1 MTLRRTPIHEFH
13 RDYSRRLVEFS
24 GWEMPLH
31 FSSVIEEHHAVRST
45 AGLFDVSHMGKLAVT
60 AASSELSQLTISTL
74 PERVGVCKYTHLTD
88 RGGRII
94 DDVIFSTLARGQYL
108 CVCNAGAAEGVIEHL
123 KGSLASQATIDF
135 TSKIVCLA
143 IQGPA
148 SPSVLQS
155 LLDTSIL
162 ELGPFH
168 GTFAAIKPEV
178 VAPPVEG
185 EGWDPIWRV
194 LGLDERRE
202 QIYVTT
208 TGYTGEV
215 GFEIF
220 ASNGLGR
227 ALWAYILQPRDDLTV
242 IPVGLAARDTLR
254 LEKGF
259 LLSGQD
265 FDGRQTPL
273 ETGYERLIDWNHDFL
288 GRELL
293 LQMKERGS
301 YSRLMGVKLL
311 DDAIPR
317 RGNGIY
323 KGEGRVG
330 ELTSASFSPS
340 LGIGIGLGYLDPNVA
355 RPGEKVGIDVRGEVH
370 PAEVVRTPF
379 VRRPA

>member
-1 MTLRRTPIHEFH
+1 M
-13 RDYSRRLVEFS
+13 
-24 GWEMPLH
+24 
-31 FSSVIEEHHAVRST
+31 
-45 AGLFDVSHMGKLAVT
+45 
-60 AASSELSQLTISTL
+60 
-74 PERVGVCKYTHLTD
+74 
-88 RGGRII
+88 
-94 DDVIFSTLARGQYL
+94 
-108 CVCNAGAAEGVIEHL
+108 
-123 KGSLASQATIDF
+123 
-135 TSKIVCLA
+135 
-143 IQGPA
+143 
-148 SPSVLQS
+148 
-155 LLDTSIL
+155 
-162 ELGPFH
+162 
-168 GTFAAIKPEV
+168 
-178 VAPPVEG
+178 
-185 EGWDPIWRV
+185 
-194 LGLDERRE
+194 
-202 QIYVTT
+202 
-208 TGYTGEV
+208 
-215 GFEIF
+215 
-220 ASNGLGR
+220 GR